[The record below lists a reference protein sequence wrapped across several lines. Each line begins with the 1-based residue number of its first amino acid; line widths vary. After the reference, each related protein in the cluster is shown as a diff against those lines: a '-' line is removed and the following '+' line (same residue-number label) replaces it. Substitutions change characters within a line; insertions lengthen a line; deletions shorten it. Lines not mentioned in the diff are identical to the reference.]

1 MPAGNVIPLRPGDG
15 PTSPASGLA
24 TRRVR
29 PATYVVHV
37 SVVESEPP
45 IWRRLELDSRLDL
58 RTVHRVLQAVMG
70 WSDSHLHEFTT
81 SRSRDRLL
89 ADSEVEEGMDGTPE
103 RDVRLDE
110 VLADVGDAVGYLY
123 DFGDAWDH
131 DLRLEVV
138 RDLEPAQ
145 AVRVV
150 DGAGACP
157 LEDAGGIGAWN
168 VFVRWLVDGDSDD
181 FDDDHLRHL
190 AEQVPVDFDA
200 MHFDVAEAQ
209 ASAQVSALTTEQL
222 SARLPPHPDVA
233 ALVAALPEDGVRL
246 LAGLCPAAPAPTVDR
261 ASALRPLLALL
272 DLARDGVDLTPT
284 GLMKQ
289 ASVRVL
295 LDRLGWG
302 GDWVF
307 GKTLREDNLPPVR
320 WVRRGAQTLGLVRR
334 HAGRLVLTP
343 AGREVVGDAERLWQH
358 LVASLPQG
366 DSPEERM
373 AGVIWLLTLRPGGSS
388 YGLYDR
394 HARVLF
400 DMVAWQTGDR
410 PPNERQVHEWHL
422 PTLWLLLVLQQDHT
436 SLGARPEQ
444 VAAAVDALWRPT
456 SAHQEA
462 HDPRT

>member
-1 MPAGNVIPLRPGDG
+1 MPTGNVIPLRPGDG
-15 PTSPASGLA
+15 PISRAAGLA
-24 TRRVR
+24 PRRAR
-29 PATYVVHV
+29 PVTYVVHV
-37 SVVESEPP
+37 SVVDSEQP

-58 RTVHRVLQAVMG
+58 RTVHRVVQAVMG
-70 WSDSHLHEFTT
+70 WSDSHLHEFTA
-81 SRSRDRLL
+81 SRSPDPLL

-131 DLRLEVV
+131 DLRLEEV
-138 RDLEPAQ
+138 RDIEPAQ

-150 DGAGACP
+150 DGAAACP
-157 LEDAGGIGAWN
+157 LENTGGIGAWN

-181 FDDDHLRHL
+181 LDDDHLRHL
-190 AEQVPVDFDA
+190 AERVPVDFDA
-200 MHFDVAEAQ
+200 THFDVADAQ
-209 ASAQVSALTTEQL
+209 ASASTAALSTEQL
-222 SARLPPHPDVA
+222 SSRLPPHPDVA
-233 ALVAALPEDGVRL
+233 ALVTALPEEGVRL
-246 LAGLCPAAPAPTVDR
+246 LAGLSLAAPGPTVDH
-261 ASALRPLLALL
+261 AAALRPLLTLL
-272 DLARDGVDLTPT
+272 ELARDGIDLTPT

-289 ASVRVL
+289 TSVRAL

-307 GKTLREDNLPPVR
+307 GRTLREDNLPPVR

-343 AGREVVGDAERLWQH
+343 VGREVVGDPERLWQH
-358 LVASLPQG
+358 LVANLPQG

-373 AGVIWLLTLRPGGSS
+373 AGAIWLLTLRPGRSS

-394 HARVLF
+394 HAGVMF

-410 PPNERQVHEWHL
+410 SPDDRDVHAWHL
-422 PTLWLLLVLQQDHT
+422 PTHWLLLVLQQDHT

-444 VAAAVDALWRPT
+444 VAAALDALWRPT
-456 SAHQEA
+456 PALHEA
-462 HDPRT
+462 HDPST